1 MKKTILIIASIL
13 FITSTVFPQSKMDLD
28 NLIDRG
34 GLLYAPNKEKPF
46 SGSVFNLYDNGQKK
60 LNGRYR
66 NGIKNGKWT
75 WWNIDGGVDSTG
87 SYKKGLMKGQWKFYF
102 SNGNLNG
109 KGQYRDGNGTDLGN
123 TGIPRHGR
131 HGKWTFWYENG
142 KKEVEGTYKNG
153 KQDGKWTSWHKNEQ
167 KSSESYWKEG
177 KHFNTNKEW
186 FSNGNKEWEFNFNE
200 DGTRDS
206 TKLTTRWYESGQKRY
221 EGYVKTLNDAT
232 HVWNGLHTAWYE
244 NGQKKR
250 EGTYENG
257 ESIDIKEFDE
267 DGKLIAYTYE
277 SAELFREQ
285 DNFKKALFILY
296 QLVENNSEIS
306 PKAQYLIGDI
316 LMNDL
321 LDFEQAISAY
331 KMVIEKFP
339 NSLQAPEAQFMIA
352 YIYANVL
359 DDSENARVEYNLFL
373 EKYADHGLT
382 PSVKFELDF
391 LGKDI
396 NDIPQLKHITE

>member
-1 MKKTILIIASIL
+1 MKKTLLLIL
-13 FITSTVFPQSKMDLD
+13 FVTGFCFGQTYDHIEFYDNGISPKVIRTYKQSRNKLNDLVLETRWYENGQKQLEITAKDGILD
-28 NLIDRG
+28 GKITKWHENGQKALEGTYKDGQQFGKYTRW
-34 GLLYAPNKEKPF
+34 
-46 SGSVFNLYDNGQKK
+46 YDNGQKK
-60 LNGRYR
+60 
-66 NGIKNGKWT
+66 
-75 WWNIDGGVDSTG
+75 
-87 SYKKGLMKGQWKFYF
+87 Q
-102 SNGNLNG
+102 
-109 KGQYRDGNGTDLGN
+109 
-123 TGIPRHGR
+123 
-131 HGKWTFWYENG
+131 
-142 KKEVEGTYKNG
+142 EV
-153 KQDGKWTSWHKNEQ
+153 
-167 KSSESYWKEG
+167 
-177 KHFNTNKEW
+177 
-186 FSNGNKEWEFNFNE
+186 
-200 DGTRDS
+200 
-206 TKLTTRWYESGQKRY
+206 
-221 EGYVKTLNDAT
+221 
-232 HVWNGLHTAWYE
+232 
-244 NGQKKR
+244 
-250 EGTYENG
+250 TYENG